1 MMNRKRLSK
10 LNIYLIAGQGVGGFV
25 GGQLVD
31 NNLLTLPQLFYAS
44 AGFSLCWSLICFVV
58 YKAFC
63 KKYENKLIDAKQ
75 KEEKRIATE
84 NARRDSISTISSG
97 IELRQRSP
105 SVNNDF
111 EQTRL

>member
-1 MMNRKRLSK
+1 M
-10 LNIYLIAGQGVGGFV
+10 
-25 GGQLVD
+25 
-31 NNLLTLPQLFYAS
+31 FYAS
-44 AGFSLCWSLICFVV
+44 AGFSLCWALICFVV
-58 YKAFC
+58 YKTFC

-84 NARRDSISTISSG
+84 NDRRDTITTISSG
-97 IELRQRSP
+97 IDLRQRSS

>member
-1 MMNRKRLSK
+1 MNV
-10 LNIYLIAGQGVGGFV
+10 YLIVGQGVGGFV

-31 NNLLTLPQLFYAS
+31 NDLLTLPQLFYTS
-44 AGFSLCWSLICFVV
+44 AGFSICWSLICFVV

-63 KKYENKLIDAKQ
+63 KKYENKLIDAKHQ
-75 KEEKRIATE
+75 EEKRIATE
-84 NARRDSISTISSG
+84 NARRDTISTISSG
-97 IELRQRSP
+97 IELRQRSQ

>member
-1 MMNRKRLSK
+1 MAV
-10 LNIYLIAGQGVGGFV
+10 YVLIQNFLTHIGQGVAGFV

-44 AGFSLCWSLICFVV
+44 ASFSIAWATVCYLI

-63 KKYENKLIDAKQ
+63 KKYENKLIEAKEE
-75 KEEKRIATE
+75 EEKRIAEEKDLNDTI
-84 NARRDSISTISSG
+84 SINTISSEF
-97 IELRQRSP
+97 ELRQRSP
-105 SVNNDF
+105 TVNPEV